1 MLTAAAALLQ
11 GALVQ
16 WLDGAADR
24 RGAEAGWGKN
34 FAAECRG
41 VVAVMPL
48 LKEELGAT
56 GRNGSSRRCGEFHGL
71 YSSWDCKD

>member
-1 MLTAAAALLQ
+1 MPKTPLRWQGALEAAVVLLLSPRAQSPALWSCRVSASLQ

-41 VVAVMPL
+41 VVAVMP
-48 LKEELGAT
+48 T
-56 GRNGSSRRCGEFHGL
+56 RS
-71 YSSWDCKD
+71 